1 MDFIETFVE
10 IYNVEAS
17 IVLIFFCGLVVLK
30 LRKLSRDLLRARLFL
45 NNAILEKTWMYIS
58 IGLVFLA
65 LNALIKFMG
74 RFSAIG
80 DVLNNDYTIELTQI
94 IFLTAFSLAVY
105 SCYLFINSTVQNNSV
120 NCICIQSKW
129 SF

>member
-1 MDFIETFVE
+1 MMDFIEAFVE

-17 IVLIFFCGLVVLK
+17 AILIFFCGLAILK
-30 LRKLSRDLLRARLFL
+30 LHKLNRDLLRARLFL

-58 IGLVFLA
+58 IGITFLA
-65 LNALIKFMG
+65 LNALIKFVS

-80 DVLNNDYTIELTQI
+80 DILNKYYMVELTQV

-105 SCYLFINSTVQNNSV
+105 SCYLFINSTIKNSSAIIRKS
-120 NCICIQSKW
+120 NPT
-129 SF
+129 

>member
-1 MDFIETFVE
+1 MDFIEAFVE

-17 IVLIFFCGLVVLK
+17 AILIFFCGLAILK

-58 IGLVFLA
+58 IGIAFLA
-65 LNALIKFMG
+65 LNALIKFVS

-80 DVLNNDYTIELTQI
+80 DIFNKYYMAELTQI

-105 SCYLFINSTVQNNSV
+105 SCYLFINSTVQNNSA
-120 NCICIQSKW
+120 NCIRLN
-129 SF
+129 